1 MKLIRFFA
9 LGAVLALAACSK
21 PAATDKPVEAA
32 AAPTKPPVVTVN
44 GKAIS
49 AEMFEDYVKAIAQ
62 KPSTEL
68 TPEDIEQ
75 IKENLVRIELIAQ
88 QAEKDGLIKE
98 PELANRLEL
107 SRLNI
112 IQQAA
117 AQKYLK
123 DRDPTEAELRAEYDS
138 QLSSSSLVEYQA
150 RHILVSGEDVAQK
163 VIQQL
168 NSGEDFGNLAKRL
181 SVDKESA
188 KSGGDL
194 GWFSPNRMV
203 KPFADA
209 VALLKKGEYT
219 KTPVQTQF
227 GWHVIQLQNT
237 RDRTPPAFDQVK
249 EQLSQIV
256 LTRKFKAHSDEML
269 KSAKIEPPLTSMPA
283 AAPAAARRRGG
294 RFDAGPGDT
303 RLELIRSVPGCN
315 SRN

>member
-1 MKLIRFFA
+1 MKLIRFIA
-9 LGAVLALAACSK
+9 LGAILALAACSK
-21 PAATDKPVEAA
+21 TATPDKPVEAA
-32 AAPTKPPVVTVN
+32 ATPAKPPVVTVN

-49 AEMFEDYVKAIAQ
+49 AEMFEDYVKAVAQ
-62 KPSTEL
+62 KASHEL
-68 TPEDIEQ
+68 SPEDVEQ

-88 QAEKDGLIKE
+88 QAEKDGLTKE
-98 PELANRLEL
+98 PEVANRLEL
-107 SRLNI
+107 ARLNL

-123 DRDPTEAELRAEYDS
+123 DRNPTDAELRAEYDS

-168 NSGEDFGNLAKRL
+168 NSGADFGNLAKRL
-181 SVDKESA
+181 SIDKESA
-188 KSGGDL
+188 KTGGDL
-194 GWFSPNRMV
+194 GWFAPNRMV

-237 RDRTPPAFDQVK
+237 RDRTPPPFDQVK
-249 EQLSQIV
+249 EQINQIV
-256 LTRKFKAHSDEML
+256 LQKKFKAYSDEMM
-269 KSAKIEPPLTSMPA
+269 KSAKIEPPLASMPA
-283 AAPAAARRRGG
+283 AAPAAPASTP
-294 RFDAGPGDT
+294 APAA
-303 RLELIRSVPGCN
+303 PAAN
-315 SRN
+315 